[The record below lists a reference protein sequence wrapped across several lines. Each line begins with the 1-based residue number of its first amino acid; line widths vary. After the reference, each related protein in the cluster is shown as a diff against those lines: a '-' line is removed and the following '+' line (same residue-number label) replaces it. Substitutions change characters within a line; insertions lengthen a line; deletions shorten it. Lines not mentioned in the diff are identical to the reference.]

1 MNYYP
6 HHISDFNNAT
16 RHLSRIE
23 RSLYRDMLDIYY
35 DTEAPLP
42 LDVVKLSRKL
52 IAISTEESTAVEQVL
67 NEFFKK
73 TDAGWYNGRCEEV
86 IFEYHKNISAKSA
99 AGKASAAKREETRLL
114 ELNKKAT
121 AVEQVLN
128 DRGTGAQLTSN
139 QEPVT
144 SNQKPKEKTFSSDSD
159 EFRLSKMLFSF
170 IEKRNPKNKEPNMQS
185 WARNIDLMLRVDG
198 RLPEDIER
206 VIRWCQADNFWQNN
220 ILSTGKLR
228 EKFDALMLKAGGAVQ
243 TKQTKVMSASG
254 VQYEF

>member
-1 MNYYP
+1 
-6 HHISDFNNAT
+6 
-16 RHLSRIE
+16 
-23 RSLYRDMLDIYY
+23 MLDIYY

-99 AGKASAAKREETRLL
+99 AGKASAAKREEIRLL

-144 SNQKPKEKTFSSDSD
+144 SNQEEKKKDLSSKPDDSVMEVFQHWQKVMGTEKAKASPERISKIKA
-159 EFRLSKMLFSF
+159 RLKDYTVAQL
-170 IEKRNPKNKEPNMQS
+170 KK
-185 WARNIDLMLRVDG
+185 AVDG
-198 RLPEDIER
+198 CSKSKHHMGQNDRKTKYNDIELICR
-206 VIRWCQADNFWQNN
+206 DCKHVDSFLQEPTEEENSLI
-220 ILSTGKLR
+220 TGR
-228 EKFDALMLKAGGAVQ
+228 GWAN
-243 TKQTKVMSASG
+243 
-254 VQYEF
+254 